1 MKKICFIVSSPL
13 TASSFLNGP
22 INKLSRIYEVYLIV
36 NLNNEHNNL
45 IDKLNVKKVFHF
57 EIIRNIKSKIYP
69 PWRIDT
75 LFSKKRYRTLKN
87 TKNTILQ

>member
-22 INKLSRIYEVYLIV
+22 INKLSKTYEIYLIV
-36 NLNNEHNNL
+36 NLNNKHNKL

-57 EIIRNIKSKIYP
+57 EIIRNINVFRDVVCLFKIIY
-69 PWRIDT
+69 
-75 LFSKKRYRTLKN
+75 FFLKN
-87 TKNTILQ
+87 KSS